1 MIVNGKRS
9 LAHVEKVAWLRPIEG
24 TDNIELIGVLG
35 WTCICKSKEFREG
48 DLCVFIEIDSKV
60 PQKQW
65 CEFLRED
72 NFEIKTKKLPNSNII
87 SQGLALPVDIF
98 DIEIPKKEGS
108 DVTELL
114 DIKYSNPEKDLSC
127 ENESPSQNQKEL
139 FDSPMEKGLMKRRWG
154 KSIMSSF
161 FGVNEEKSKD
171 FPTKFANISNN
182 YIEYCENIPDIL
194 NDKTP
199 YIRTQKCDGI
209 CATYILEKANSKSFN
224 SGYEFYVCSRNHR
237 IFEEDNPYWEMADQ
251 YDIEEKLIHY
261 LENHKDCDYVCWQG
275 EICGPEIKNNP
286 HELDDNELFCFN
298 MVDSN
303 GKFDIREAQII
314 WDEYD
319 MESVPI
325 DFKTYILPDDF
336 EEFKLSADKNYDP
349 TVCDGQ
355 TGCEMEGWVY
365 YKTTDSSFSF
375 KNISRRYLLKIED
388 QDEN

>member
-87 SQGLALPVDIF
+87 LQGLALPVDIF
-98 DIEIPKKEGS
+98 DVEIPKKEGS

-161 FGVNEEKSKD
+161 FGVNEEK
-171 FPTKFANISNN
+171 N
-182 YIEYCENIPDIL
+182 
-194 NDKTP
+194 
-199 YIRTQKCDGI
+199 
-209 CATYILEKANSKSFN
+209 
-224 SGYEFYVCSRNHR
+224 
-237 IFEEDNPYWEMADQ
+237 
-251 YDIEEKLIHY
+251 KL
-261 LENHKDCDYVCWQG
+261 
-275 EICGPEIKNNP
+275 
-286 HELDDNELFCFN
+286 
-298 MVDSN
+298 
-303 GKFDIREAQII
+303 R
-314 WDEYD
+314 
-319 MESVPI
+319 
-325 DFKTYILPDDF
+325 
-336 EEFKLSADKNYDP
+336 
-349 TVCDGQ
+349 
-355 TGCEMEGWVY
+355 
-365 YKTTDSSFSF
+365 
-375 KNISRRYLLKIED
+375 
-388 QDEN
+388 